1 MEYELIIVGIG
12 GLILAVLT
20 YFAGVYRTEKQY
32 KSQEKGKRIE
42 DVVNRYME
50 FRRTNKTAGLD
61 GLQKSGIATLNSDAE
76 IREVV
81 DLIIKYGENDP
92 LQRSA
97 LPMDK
102 VDLKVF
108 FTEAAKKRVNLVG
121 SNELIEFVNKLINL

>member
-76 IREVV
+76 ISEVA